1 MMRNS
6 EQGISIAV
14 LSTSA
19 PELQPRQEQRF
30 VNVALPDIQGRSE
43 EHQKRF
49 CATCQLSLPFPRVL
63 VLAPLPRSLTSP
75 RATAGTCTGSRVSKL
90 QSHKERIQS
99 KIRLVR
105 VLV

>member
-30 VNVALPDIQGRSE
+30 VNVALPDIQGR
-43 EHQKRF
+43 KRF